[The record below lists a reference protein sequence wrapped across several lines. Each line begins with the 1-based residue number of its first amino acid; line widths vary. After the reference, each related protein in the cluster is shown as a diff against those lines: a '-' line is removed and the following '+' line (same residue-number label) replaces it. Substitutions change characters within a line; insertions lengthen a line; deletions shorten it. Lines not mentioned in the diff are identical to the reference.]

1 MLRELVRSTLS
12 AVQST
17 ESKRKK
23 MPRPKGTKVTP
34 AHKKAMKEG
43 RRRKA
48 VVDRYIDA
56 VNKPGR
62 RGRKVTKAELERRL
76 RKAEEELDAATGADR
91 VLTAQRI
98 RDLEARL
105 DEKTE
110 TVDLAGLERDFV
122 KVAKA
127 YGESKDLSYGA
138 WRDAGVPPE
147 VLKKAGIPRTRG

>member
-1 MLRELVRSTLS
+1 
-12 AVQST
+12 
-17 ESKRKK
+17 

-48 VVDRYIDA
+48 VVDRYLEA
-56 VNKPGR
+56 VNKPKR
-62 RGRKVTKAELERRL
+62 RGRKVSKAELERRL
-76 RKAEEELDAATGADR
+76 HKAEAELAGATGADR

-98 RDLEARL
+98 RDLQARL
-105 DEKTE
+105 DEKSE
-110 TVDLAGLERDFV
+110 TVDISALERDFV
-122 KVAKA
+122 KVAKE